1 MRGSAPLIQRGR
13 RPVTSAVG
21 FWRVAAQVATVG
33 IFLLLFGAFL
43 DLARLLLLPVTAAFV
58 IGTMLGPI
66 AERGVA
72 HRIPQ
77 WVTAIF
83 LVVLL
88 VAAMN
93 AGGAHRPPR

>member
-1 MRGSAPLIQRGR
+1 MDVRSSDARERAADPEGPGR
-13 RPVTSAVG
+13 TSAAG

-66 AERGVA
+66 AERGRA

-83 LVVLL
+83 LVSCCSSL
-88 VAAMN
+88 
-93 AGGAHRPPR
+93 R